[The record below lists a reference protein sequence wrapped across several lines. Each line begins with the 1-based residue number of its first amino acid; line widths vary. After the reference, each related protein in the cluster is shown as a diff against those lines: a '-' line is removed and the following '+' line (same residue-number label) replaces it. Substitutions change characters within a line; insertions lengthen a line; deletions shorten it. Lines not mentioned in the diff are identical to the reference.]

1 MKGEL
6 NRTIMIYV
14 DSYDNEIP
22 TGRFHV
28 VSNEE
33 AVSFHSLSQLL
44 LGINNYL
51 DKENFPQSFSSLRK
65 FNLPH
70 KESDPIHTLRP
81 SSKGNLA
88 TFSIRLLFRQNASWQ
103 GVITWVENNVEEY
116 FRSVLELVMLLDNA
130 LSSQKDGN

>member
-14 DSYDNEIP
+14 DSYDNEVI
-22 TGRFHV
+22 TGRFHI

-33 AVSFHSLSQLL
+33 TIPFHSLSQLL

-65 FNLPH
+65 FNLPR
-70 KESDPIHTLRP
+70 KESDFMHTSRT
-81 SSKGNLA
+81 SSKGLLA

-116 FRSVLELVMLLDNA
+116 FRSVLELIMLLDNA
-130 LSSQKDGN
+130 LSIQKDQ